1 MIEIE
6 LTRRTTFVDRDRD
19 AAYTGPGTFEVAD
32 EAAEEYLDR
41 SCWERPE
48 DEDEDTTEAGDEADG
63 EDAGSAPEAGDEDFT
78 NLDGVGDTIAENLRD
93 AGYSSFDDLHRAG
106 SESLTEVDGIT
117 ESKVGEIHDQ
127 LDESG
132 E

>member
-1 MIEIE
+1 MVELE

-19 AAYTGPGTFEVAD
+19 ATYTGPGTFEVAD

-41 SCWERPE
+41 SCWELPE
-48 DEDEDTTEAGDEADG
+48 DEDENTTE
-63 EDAGSAPEAGDEDFT
+63 PGDEDFT
-78 NLDGVGDTIAENLRD
+78 DLNGVGDATAESLRD
-93 AGYSSFDDLHRAG
+93 AGYSSFDDLDRAG